1 MTPTA
6 INQAGQLAE
15 NLSNFMLLQH
25 LIEVLQDPEFPKSD
39 ENIAMEQI
47 FLLEMCGEA

>member
-15 NLSNFMLLQH
+15 NLSAFTLLQH
-25 LIEVLQDPEFPKSD
+25 LIEVLQDPGFPETS
-39 ENIAMEQI
+39 EVLAMRQI